1 MTDGY
6 ICQFY
11 ILTLTNLVSYGRVDA
26 MSTPARNQ
34 LSTRMTIPARQVSSA
49 DRELAVPTRDA
60 SQILRAI
67 NLPTRA
73 TGLQRTTPPMIIK
86 RRSAEDQSAFP
97 FALPMPPKLPSAM
110 TLLLPSTVESDSKSI
125 SPQKQLVL
133 LLPAHNEEL
142 IIAETIRSA
151 IAAGQEKCDIYVVND
166 NSSDKTEEIAIR
178 MLGKANVLT
187 VGRSGKALA
196 VKKAID
202 AFDLVANYTWL
213 HIADADSIFSQDYF
227 RHYSSKLDPQ
237 KYAVAVGF
245 VQSLRGNWIST
256 YRALTYTYSQQVTRR
271 VQSHL
276 GMISVFPGPI
286 TCFRTDII
294 KDLEFGGA
302 SLTEDFDITLQVHR
316 KKLGSILFIPKA
328 VNFTQDPQTLTDFCK
343 QNMRWQRGFFQGV
356 QKYRVGL
363 HGQRIDMSLGFQMF
377 QTLIFLALLLVWMPY
392 VIAVTGNWLIIPVA
406 IAADI
411 ILNGFIALFS
421 SIAAKRWMLIGAL
434 PYFYF
439 LRWIEIGI
447 YIKAFFEVIIMK
459 RFQDEVIGWSTAG
472 RRYELSKQ
480 ALLDVAK

>member
-1 MTDGY
+1 
-6 ICQFY
+6 
-11 ILTLTNLVSYGRVDA
+11 
-26 MSTPARNQ
+26 MSITARNQ
-34 LSTRMTIPARQVSSA
+34 SSGHITVPARQVQLTARNLYVPDRQSA
-49 DRELAVPTRDA
+49 QTLRSIQPPSRQAV
-60 SQILRAI
+60 SQRYA
-67 NLPTRA
+67 PS
-73 TGLQRTTPPMIIK
+73 MIIK
-86 RRSAEDQSAFP
+86 RRASENRSAFP
-97 FALPMPPKLPSAM
+97 FAMPMPPELPPAM
-110 TLLLPSTVESDSKSI
+110 TLLLPATVAPTNNTPMKVK
-125 SPQKQLVL
+125 QKKLVL

-151 IAAGQEKCDIYVVND
+151 IAAGQPKRDIYVVND
-166 NSSDKTEEIAIR
+166 NSSDATEEIATNL
-178 MLGKANVLT
+178 LGKDNVLT
-187 VGRSGKALA
+187 VSRSGKALA
-196 VKKAID
+196 VKQAID
-202 AFDLVANYTWL
+202 HFELVTRYTWL

-227 RHYSSKLDPQ
+227 RHYRSKLDPQ

-294 KDLEFGGA
+294 KDLDFGGT

-316 KKLGSILFIPKA
+316 KKLGNILYIPKA
-328 VNFTQDPQTLTDFCK
+328 VNYTQDPQTLTDFCK

-356 QKYRVGL
+356 QKYKIGQC
-363 HGQRIDMSLGFQMF
+363 GQRIDMSLGFQML
-377 QTLIFLALLLVWMPY
+377 QTLVFLAQLFILLPY
-392 VIAVTGNWLIIPVA
+392 VLIATGNWMVIPVI

-411 ILNGFIALFS
+411 VVNATIALFS

-439 LRWIEIGI
+439 LRWIEIAI
-447 YIKAFFEVIIMK
+447 YIRAFFEVIILK

>member
-1 MTDGY
+1 M
-6 ICQFY
+6 
-11 ILTLTNLVSYGRVDA
+11 

-34 LSTRMTIPARQVSSA
+34 LSTTLRIPARGKVSVSRGVITSARQSGAITPRISTSANILSTPVRSSA
-49 DRELAVPTRDA
+49 
-60 SQILRAI
+60 
-67 NLPTRA
+67 
-73 TGLQRTTPPMIIK
+73 PMISK
-86 RRSAEDQSAFP
+86 RPTTVDQSAFP
-97 FALPMPPKLPSAM
+97 LSLPLPPALPPAM
-110 TLLLPSTVESDSKSI
+110 TLLLPAVAESQSTGAI
-125 SPQKQLVL
+125 TQKKEQLVL

-151 IAAGQEKCDIYVVND
+151 VAAGQSKVDIYVVND
-166 NSSDKTEEIAIR
+166 NSSDKTEEIAVKL
-178 MLGKANVLT
+178 LGKANVLT
-187 VGRSGKALA
+187 VERSGKALA

-202 AFDLVANYTWL
+202 AFNLEERYVWL

-227 RHYSSKLDPQ
+227 RHYKKKLDPQ

-294 KDLEFGGA
+294 KDLEFGGS

-316 KKLGSILFIPKA
+316 KKLGNILFIPKA
-328 VNFTQDPQTLTDFCK
+328 VNFTQDPQTLGDFVK

-356 QKYRVGL
+356 KKYGVGL
-363 HGQRIDMSLGFQMF
+363 HGQRIDLSLGFQML
-377 QTLIFLALLLVWMPY
+377 QTLLFLLLVFVWFPY
-392 VIAVTGNWLIIPVA
+392 IIIVTGNWLIIPVA

-411 ILNGFIALFS
+411 IMNGFIALFAS
-421 SIAAKRWMLIGAL
+421 AVAKRWMLIGAL

-439 LRWIEIGI
+439 LRWIEIGV
-447 YIKAFFEVIIMK
+447 YVTAFVEVMILK
-459 RFQDEVIGWSTAG
+459 RFQDEIIGWSTAG
-472 RRYELSKQ
+472 RRYQLSKQ
-480 ALLDVAK
+480 ALIDVAK

>member
-1 MTDGY
+1 
-6 ICQFY
+6 
-11 ILTLTNLVSYGRVDA
+11 

-34 LSTRMTIPARQVSSA
+34 LQTRITVPARQVSLA
-49 DRELAVPTRDA
+49 DRELSVPTRDMTRI
-60 SQILRAI
+60 STRSIYM
-67 NLPTRA
+67 PTRDVA
-73 TGLQRTTPPMIIK
+73 PQRFAPSMITKQAPIV
-86 RRSAEDQSAFP
+86 DQSAFP
-97 FALPMPPKLPSAM
+97 YALPMPPALPPAM
-110 TLLLPSTVESDSKSI
+110 TMLLPVPVEPTSDGALKVE
-125 SPQKQLVL
+125 QKQLVL

-151 IAAGQEKCDIYVVND
+151 VAAGQPKADIYVVND
-166 NSSDKTEEIAIR
+166 NSSDNTEEIAIK
-178 MLGKANVLT
+178 MLGADNVLT
-187 VGRSGKALA
+187 VERSGKALA

-202 AFDLVANYTWL
+202 KFELESRYVWL

-227 RHYSSKLDPQ
+227 RHYRSKLDPK

-316 KKLGSILFIPKA
+316 KKLGKILFIPKA

-356 QKYRVGL
+356 KKYGIGL
-363 HGQRIDMSLGFQMF
+363 HGQRIDISLGYQML
-377 QTLIFLALLLVWMPY
+377 QTVLFLFLLFVWIPY
-392 VIAVTGNWLIIPVA
+392 VIAVTGNWLIIPVT

-411 ILNGFIALFS
+411 ILNGFIALFAS
-421 SIAAKRWMLIGAL
+421 AIAKRWTLIGAL

-447 YIKAFFEVIIMK
+447 YITAFVEVIILK
-459 RFQDEVIGWSTAG
+459 KFQEEVIGWSTAG
-472 RRYELSKQ
+472 RRYQLSKQ

>member
-1 MTDGY
+1 MITK
-6 ICQFY
+6 
-11 ILTLTNLVSYGRVDA
+11 RA
-26 MSTPARNQ
+26 
-34 LSTRMTIPARQVSSA
+34 
-49 DRELAVPTRDA
+49 LAT
-60 SQILRAI
+60 
-67 NLPTRA
+67 
-73 TGLQRTTPPMIIK
+73 
-86 RRSAEDQSAFP
+86 DQSAFP
-97 FALPMPPKLPSAM
+97 FALPMPPELPAAM
-110 TLLLPSTVESDSKSI
+110 TLLLPATIESKEVKKTKVR
-125 SPQKQLVL
+125 QKQLVL

-151 IAAGQEKCDIYVVND
+151 IAAGQKKQDIYVVND

-187 VGRSGKALA
+187 VARSGKALA

-202 AFDLVANYTWL
+202 AFDLVVRYTWL

-227 RHYSSKLDPQ
+227 RHYRSKLDPQ

-256 YRALTYTYSQQVTRR
+256 YRALTYTYSQQVSRR
-271 VQSHL
+271 IQSHL

-294 KDLEFGGA
+294 KDLEFGGT

-316 KKLGSILFIPKA
+316 KKLGNILFIPKA
-328 VNFTQDPQTLTDFCK
+328 VNYTQDPQTLVDFCK
-343 QNMRWQRGFFQGV
+343 QNMRWQRGFFQGI
-356 QKYRVGL
+356 QKYKIGL
-363 HGQRIDMSLGFQMF
+363 HGQRIDISLGFQILLTILF
-377 QTLIFLALLLVWMPY
+377 LLQLFVLLPYILI
-392 VIAVTGNWLIIPVA
+392 VTGNWMIIPVI
-406 IAADI
+406 IAADLI
-411 ILNGFIALFS
+411 VNATIAIFA

-439 LRWIEIGI
+439 LRWLEIGI
-447 YIKAFFEVIIMK
+447 YIKAFYEVIIKK
-459 RFQDEVIGWSTAG
+459 RFQEEVIGWSTAG

>member
-1 MTDGY
+1 MDIPIPT
-6 ICQFY
+6 
-11 ILTLTNLVSYGRVDA
+11 
-26 MSTPARNQ
+26 MSTRP
-34 LSTRMTIPARQVSSA
+34 LVIP
-49 DRELAVPTRDA
+49 
-60 SQILRAI
+60 
-67 NLPTRA
+67 
-73 TGLQRTTPPMIIK
+73 G
-86 RRSAEDQSAFP
+86 RSAESSSRIIAVPSRTKIIAGRTQAAPQRTDYTGMTVPRLTIAEQAARQLAHP
-97 FALPMPPKLPSAM
+97 IILPMPPALPSLSSVLPPVDD
-110 TLLLPSTVESDSKSI
+110 TLQITPR
-125 SPQKQLVL
+125 QLVL

-151 IAAGQEKCDIYVVND
+151 IAAGQSKEDILVVND
-166 NSSDKTEEIAIR
+166 NSSDKTEAIAIE
-178 MLGKANVLT
+178 MLGKDNVLT

-202 AFDLVANYTWL
+202 HFEIENRYTWL
-213 HIADADSIFSQDYF
+213 HVADADSIFAQDYF
-227 RHYSSKLDPQ
+227 RHYRSKLDPK

-271 VQSHL
+271 IQSHL

-316 KKLGSILFIPKA
+316 KKLGNIVFIPKA
-328 VNFTQDPQTLTDFCK
+328 VNYTQDPQTLGDFCK

-356 QKYRVGL
+356 KKYGIGL
-363 HGQRIDMSLGFQMF
+363 HGQRIDASLGFQMF
-377 QTLIFLALLLVWMPY
+377 QTLLFLFLLLVWMPY

-411 ILNGFIALFS
+411 IMNGFIALFAS
-421 SIAAKRWMLIGAL
+421 AVAKRWMLIGAL

-439 LRWIEIGI
+439 LRWVEIGI
-447 YIKAFFEVIIMK
+447 YLRAFVEIMILK
-459 RFQDEVIGWSTAG
+459 RFQDEMIGWSTAG

-480 ALLDVAK
+480 ALVDVAK

>member
-1 MTDGY
+1 
-6 ICQFY
+6 
-11 ILTLTNLVSYGRVDA
+11 

-34 LSTRMTIPARQVSSA
+34 LSTRMTVPVRQVVSA
-49 DRELAVPTRDA
+49 DRGLAVPTRDM
-60 SQILRAI
+60 SQVSRSIY
-67 NLPTRA
+67 LPARGETQ
-73 TGLQRTTPPMIIK
+73 QRFAPSMIIK
-86 RRSAEDQSAFP
+86 RRTTGDQSAFP
-97 FALPMPPKLPSAM
+97 FALPMPPELPSAM
-110 TLLLPSTVESDSKSI
+110 TLLLPATIASAENT
-125 SPQKQLVL
+125 SPLVQQKQLVL

-151 IAAGQEKCDIYVVND
+151 IAAGQAKRDIYVVND
-166 NSSDKTEEIAIR
+166 NSSDNTEEIAIK
-178 MLGKANVLT
+178 MLGKDNVLT

-227 RHYSSKLDPQ
+227 RHYRSKLDPQ

-294 KDLEFGGA
+294 KDLEFGGV

-316 KKLGSILFIPKA
+316 KKLGNILFIPKA
-328 VNFTQDPQTLTDFCK
+328 VNYTQDPQTLTDFCK

-363 HGQRIDMSLGFQMF
+363 HGQRIDMSLGFQML
-377 QTLIFLALLLVWMPY
+377 QTLIFLALLFIWTPY

-421 SIAAKRWMLIGAL
+421 SVVAKRWMLIGAL

-447 YIKAFFEVIIMK
+447 YIKAFFEVIVMK

-472 RRYELSKQ
+472 RRYKLSKQ
-480 ALLDVAK
+480 ALIDVAK

>member
-1 MTDGY
+1 
-6 ICQFY
+6 
-11 ILTLTNLVSYGRVDA
+11 

-34 LSTRMTIPARQVSSA
+34 LSTSITVPARQVPLSG
-49 DRELAVPTRDA
+49 REIIVPNRNASQVRRSISLPVRSAVP
-60 SQILRAI
+60 
-67 NLPTRA
+67 
-73 TGLQRTTPPMIIK
+73 QRFTPPMITK
-86 RRSAEDQSAFP
+86 RPAQINQSAFP
-97 FALPMPPKLPSAM
+97 FALPMPPALPPAM
-110 TLLLPSTVESDSKSI
+110 TLLLPVTTQSLEVKAPKI
-125 SPQKQLVL
+125 RQKQLVL

-151 IAAGQEKCDIYVVND
+151 IAAGQKKRDIYVVND
-166 NSSDKTEEIAIR
+166 NSSDKTEAIAIR
-178 MLGKANVLT
+178 LLGKANVLT
-187 VGRSGKALA
+187 VERSGKALA

-202 AFDLVANYTWL
+202 AFDLEARYVWL
-213 HIADADSIFSQDYF
+213 HIADADSIFSPDYF
-227 RHYSSKLDPQ
+227 RHYRSKLDPK

-256 YRALTYTYSQQVTRR
+256 YRALTYTYSQQITRR
-271 VQSHL
+271 IQSRL

-316 KKLGSILFIPKA
+316 KKLGNILFIPKA
-328 VNFTQDPQTLTDFCK
+328 VNYTQDPQTLTDFCK

-356 QKYRVGL
+356 QKYKIGR
-363 HGQRIDMSLGFQMF
+363 HAQRIDISLGFQMF
-377 QTLIFLALLLVWMPY
+377 QTLLFLAQLFILLPY
-392 VIAVTGNWLIIPVA
+392 VLITTGNWMVIPVI

-411 ILNGFIALFS
+411 VVNAGIALFS
-421 SIAAKRWMLIGAL
+421 SVAARRWMLIGAL

-447 YIKAFFEVIIMK
+447 YVKAFFEVIVMK
-459 RFQDEVIGWSTAG
+459 RFQDEIIGWSTAG

-480 ALLDVAK
+480 ALIDVAK